1 MVNNFGYNKFTDLVR
16 CAMALFSY
24 LVMISDSRKMIRPFM
39 YVHNHTM
46 IHNFTQSDRT
56 LRTLNKKEKQDDL
69 KQVKLHL
76 HFEYVFL
83 INAKLIQTFSIFFSK
98 SEIALFCICLVFPL
112 FFFLNCFN
120 WKFSK
125 AKKTA

>member
-1 MVNNFGYNKFTDLVR
+1 MT
-16 CAMALFSY
+16 LFSY

-39 YVHNHTM
+39 YVHNHTI

-69 KQVKLHL
+69 KQIKLHL

-83 INAKLIQTFSIFFSK
+83 INVKLIQTFG
-98 SEIALFCICLVFPL
+98 
-112 FFFLNCFN
+112 FFFCTVLYPLSFLPVFNCLT
-120 WKFSK
+120 WEIL
-125 AKKTA
+125 KKQNV

>member
-1 MVNNFGYNKFTDLVR
+1 
-16 CAMALFSY
+16 MALFSY

-76 HFEYVFL
+76 HFELVFL
-83 INAKLIQTFSIFFSK
+83 INVKLTDVLHFFAN
-98 SEIALFCICLVFPL
+98 SEIALFCIRFVFSL
-112 FFFLNCFN
+112 F
-120 WKFSK
+120 S
-125 AKKTA
+125 TA

>member
-1 MVNNFGYNKFTDLVR
+1 
-16 CAMALFSY
+16 
-24 LVMISDSRKMIRPFM
+24 MISTFM

-69 KQVKLHL
+69 KHFKLHL

-83 INAKLIQTFSIFFSK
+83 INVKLIQTFSIFFLTK
-98 SEIALFCICLVFPL
+98 VKLH
-112 FFFLNCFN
+112 CFA
-120 WKFSK
+120 S
-125 AKKTA
+125 A

>member
-1 MVNNFGYNKFTDLVR
+1 
-16 CAMALFSY
+16 MALFSY

-76 HFEYVFL
+76 HFELVFL
-83 INAKLIQTFSIFFSK
+83 INVKLTDVLHI
-98 SEIALFCICLVFPL
+98 
-112 FFFLNCFN
+112 FFFLPIVKLHCFVFAL
-120 WKFSK
+120 FSPCFQFLK
-125 AKKTA
+125 LGSSQNPKKTPQKV

>member
-1 MVNNFGYNKFTDLVR
+1 
-16 CAMALFSY
+16 MALFSY

-76 HFEYVFL
+76 HFELVFL
-83 INAKLIQTFSIFFSK
+83 INVKLTDVLHIFFFAN
-98 SEIALFCICLVFPL
+98 SEIALFCIRFVFSL
-112 FFFLNCFN
+112 F
-120 WKFSK
+120 SIP
-125 AKKTA
+125 